1 MMRCSKA
8 QRLINDHVDHLLDS
22 RKVQKLEGHLQK
34 CPHCRDL
41 LVEMRSMVSE
51 AKQLEI
57 IPLSEDLWPAIRNKI
72 EEKHRAAVIRLP
84 GKRPFFGFSLYPVR
98 LAYVISTLLAA
109 VILVSLFYYGLPF
122 IRNGKNDLNKK
133 ELDHLRVEEQNYQAA
148 IIALDKAI
156 SDQNVKLSPELA
168 TVFETNLGII
178 DDSIRACQAAVGKDR
193 ENRVANLHL
202 LMCYRKKMELLNEI
216 KNVMMQSG

>member
-1 MMRCSKA
+1 MRCSKA
-8 QRLINDHVDHLLDS
+8 QKLINDHVDHLLDN
-22 RKVQKLEGHLQK
+22 RKVQKLEGHLRK
-34 CPHCRDL
+34 CTHCRDL

-72 EEKHRAAVIRLP
+72 EEKHGAAVVRQP

-98 LAYVISTLLAA
+98 LAYAISTLLAA

-156 SDQNVKLSPELA
+156 SDQNIKLSPELA
-168 TVFETNLGII
+168 TVFKTNLGII
-178 DDSIRACQAAVGKDR
+178 DDSIRACQAAMGKDR

-216 KNVMMQSG
+216 KNVMLQSG

>member
-8 QRLINDHVDHLLDS
+8 QILINDHIDHLLDD

-34 CPHCRDL
+34 CPRCRDL
-41 LVEMRSMVSE
+41 HAEMLLMVNE
-51 AKQLEI
+51 AKQLEM
-57 IPLSEDLWPAIRNKI
+57 IPPSEDLWPTIRDKI
-72 EEKHRAAVIRLP
+72 EEKHGKAFIRVP
-84 GKRPFFGFSLYPVR
+84 EKRPFFSFSLYPAR
-98 LAYVISTLLAA
+98 LAYAVSILLAA
-109 VILVSLFYYGLPF
+109 IILVSLFYYGLPL
-122 IRNGKNDLNKK
+122 IRNGRNDLDKK
-133 ELDHLRVEEQNYQAA
+133 ELDHLKVAEQNYQTA
-148 IIALDKAI
+148 IITLDKAI

-168 TVFETNLGII
+168 TVFKTNLEII
-178 DDSIRACQAAVGKDR
+178 DDSIRACQAAMGKHR